1 LRFFAQFFLSNS
13 VILVRLVLILTG
25 GKNGNQTTEIIRNE
39 TRYKMMVEMVQFN
52 FGEKHFEFMAQ
63 FRGACT
69 SRNTRYYMVIL
80 IMEKFLS

>member
-52 FGEKHFEFMAQ
+52 FGEKKKNTLNLWPNFEERAP
-63 FRGACT
+63 
-69 SRNTRYYMVIL
+69 VEIL
-80 IMEKFLS
+80 DIIWLF